1 MEVLSSGMEKRPA
14 DTAMTAWA
22 RLLRAHDTTVA
33 AVEAELKQAGF
44 PPIAWYDVL
53 LELSR
58 EGGREL
64 RPKEL
69 ERELL
74 IAQYN
79 LSRLLDRLAA
89 KGLIHRKQY
98 AGDARSQLIG
108 LTPKGAALQKK
119 MWPHYRQA
127 VERRLG
133 MLTAAELE
141 QLSELLQ
148 KLRATIFS

>member
-1 MEVLSSGMEKRPA
+1 MEKRPS
-14 DTAMTAWA
+14 DMAMTAWA
-22 RLLRAHDTTVA
+22 RLLRAHDAVFG
-33 AVEAELKQAGF
+33 AVESELKQAGF
-44 PPIAWYDVL
+44 PPVAWYDVL

-79 LSRLLDRLAA
+79 LSRLLGRLAA
-89 KGLIHRKQY
+89 KGLIQRREY
-98 AGDARSQLIG
+98 AGDARGQLIA

-119 MWPHYRQA
+119 MWPHYRKA

-133 MLTAAELE
+133 SLTTTELE
-141 QLSELLQ
+141 QLSDLLG
-148 KLRATIFS
+148 KLRTISS

>member
-1 MEVLSSGMEKRPA
+1 
-14 DTAMTAWA
+14 MTAWA
-22 RLLRAHDTTVA
+22 RLLRAHDAVFA
-33 AVEAELKQAGF
+33 AVETELKQAGF

-79 LSRLLDRLAA
+79 LSRLIDRLTA
-89 KGLIHRKQY
+89 KGLVERREY
-98 AGDARSQLIG
+98 AGDARGQLIG
-108 LTPKGAALQKK
+108 LTPKGALLQKK

-133 MLTAAELE
+133 TLPPAELE
-141 QLSELLQ
+141 QLSELLR
-148 KLRATIFS
+148 KLRETISS